1 MTYNKVERRK
11 IEEMNQF
18 RFYIYI
24 WKCHKKILCVAILNK
39 QKCHFFSFTKS
50 VTRRPEQG
58 PVCRTVDT
66 SGSGEKVEKGY
77 GRVNIVH
84 ILCTHVCKWKKW
96 YLLKVFQEW

>member
-50 VTRRPEQG
+50 GGQNRVLFVGRLI
-58 PVCRTVDT
+58 PV
-66 SGSGEKVEKGY
+66 GVEKRWRKDMG
-77 GRVNIVH
+77 G
-84 ILCTHVCKWKKW
+84 
-96 YLLKVFQEW
+96 